1 MITPYN
7 VLRHELVGMQ
17 ACVSKA
23 KHAGYESIAGVIIR
37 ETKNTL
43 TIKQNGKNKTIPKDA
58 AVFELTLDNGT
69 RVRADG
75 RLLLARPEDRV
86 KKKIRITF

>member
-17 ACVSKA
+17 ACVFDA
-23 KHAGYESIAGVIIR
+23 KHTGYASIAGIITS
-37 ETKNTL
+37 ETRNTL
-43 TIKQNGKNKTIPKDA
+43 TISQNGKNKTIPKDA
-58 AVFELTLDNGT
+58 AVFGLALDNGT
-69 RVRADG
+69 QVRADG